1 MSGVM
6 SGVGAVDA
14 RSAAGGVEMGVV
26 VPAGSVEDET
36 V

>member
-1 MSGVM
+1 MSGA
-6 SGVGAVDA
+6 GAVDA
-14 RSAAGGVEMGVV
+14 RAAVGGVGMGVV

>member
-1 MSGVM
+1 MGW
-6 SGVGAVDA
+6 GAVDA
-14 RSAAGGVEMGVV
+14 RSAAGSIEMGVV